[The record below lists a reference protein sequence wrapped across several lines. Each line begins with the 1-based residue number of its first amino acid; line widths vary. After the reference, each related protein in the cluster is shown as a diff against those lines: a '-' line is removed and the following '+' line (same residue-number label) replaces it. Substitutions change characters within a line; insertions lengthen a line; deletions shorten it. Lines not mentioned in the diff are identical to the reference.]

1 MEEYVSSPSQPLP
14 PIPAPGAAVGLPGDW
29 AQTVL
34 SATVLPGAVQ
44 GAVSQVRPVV
54 VFVAGQPGSG
64 KTLVADVVHAALARR
79 GGAVRVDHDEYKAV
93 HPLYRGFLEED
104 VRTAGVRVRPQTYW
118 WQAEVEARARALRY
132 DVVVETPLADPE
144 AFRTSAQAYRRAGY
158 RVEVVALAVPE
169 AVSQLGVLDR
179 YLRLA
184 ETGRARYVSWENHD
198 RGAAG
203 LVASLDACEAERLAD
218 RVVVV
223 GRAAAA
229 GPALYDNDL
238 TSTGPWRHPV
248 GAGQAVL
255 NERTRPWGA
264 QETGRF
270 RSRLAEADRRAHRT
284 APYGSLPEDWG
295 LAVQRD
301 AERAAALAEPLRRIA
316 QPRREPPGVHYHRLS
331 AEEHRWIY
339 DELIAPALLQT
350 VTPQERPVVVYVIGQ
365 PGAGKT
371 RAARLV
377 RQALPGRPVRIS
389 PERFMEAH
397 PDYLQLLR
405 TEPHTAETR
414 LRADYRAWQARA
426 EADVR
431 GRRGSVVIETTPDSV
446 AEFLNSAALYRQ
458 AGYRV
463 EVVVLAVRAADSRL
477 GSLSRYAEVSQHGS
491 RPARLVRADRHDACF
506 AVLTQVVGAA
516 EDSGVVDS
524 VVVMRRDGHAVHRN
538 ERVDGNWL
546 RPRGAAPALTAA
558 QLRPYTEQEATRY
571 WTAQRRLRAVLPQCR
586 DELVATGR
594 LAQPLMPAH
603 WQPHAL
609 PWPAASVGLPLPA
622 PAGRHTPVDSSFSS
636 RDL

>member
-1 MEEYVSSPSQPLP
+1 MSSSSQPLP
-14 PIPAPGAAVGLPGDW
+14 PIPAPRAAADLAGDW
-29 AQTVL
+29 AQTVFA
-34 SATVLPGAVQ
+34 ATVLPGAVE

-93 HPLYRGFLEED
+93 HPFYRDFLEED
-104 VRTAGVRVRPQTYW
+104 VRTAGVRVRPQTYG

-144 AFRTSAQAYRRAGY
+144 AFRTSAQAYRGAGY

-169 AVSQLGVLDR
+169 AVSQLSVLDR

-184 ETGRARYVSWENHD
+184 EAGRARYVSWANHD
-198 RGAAG
+198 RCAAG
-203 LVASLDACEAERLAD
+203 LVASLEVCEAERLAD

-223 GRAAAA
+223 GRTAAA
-229 GPALYDNDL
+229 GPSLYDNDL
-238 TSTGPWRHPV
+238 TPAGHWRHPV

-255 NERTRPWGA
+255 DERARPWGA
-264 QETGRF
+264 EETGRF

-284 APYGSLPEDWG
+284 APYGGLPEDWG

-301 AERAAALAEPLRRIA
+301 AERAAALAEPVRRIA
-316 QPRREPPGVHYHRLS
+316 QPRREPPGVDYHRLS
-331 AEEHRWIY
+331 AEEHWWVY
-339 DELIAPALLQT
+339 DELIAPSLLQT
-350 VTPQERPVVVYVIGQ
+350 VTPHDEPVVVYVIGQ

-371 RAARLV
+371 RAAWLV

-405 TEPHTAETR
+405 TEPHTVETR
-414 LRADYRAWQARA
+414 LRADCRAWQARA

-431 GRRGSVVIETTPDSV
+431 VRRGSVVIETIPDSV
-446 AEFLNSAALYRQ
+446 AEFLNGAALYRQ

-477 GSLSRYAEVSQHGS
+477 GSLARYAEVSQHGS

-506 AVLTQVVGAA
+506 AVLTQVVAAA
-516 EDSGVVDS
+516 EDSDVADS
-524 VVVMRRDGHAVHRN
+524 LVVMRRDGHAVHRN

-546 RPRGAAPALTAA
+546 RPRGAGRALATA
-558 QLRPYTEQEATRY
+558 QLRPYTEQEATRF
-571 WTAQRRLRAVLPQCR
+571 WTEQRQLRAVLPQYR

-603 WQPHAL
+603 RQPHAL
-609 PWPAASVGLPLPA
+609 LRPAVSADLPLPA
-622 PAGRHTPVDSSFSS
+622 PAARYASVDSSFTS